1 MNRILLVLQ
10 LATLGLVAY
19 VALSPP
25 PGQAEAAA
33 AAAGRGESLE
43 AAGAFAAAALAYEQ
57 AAALDP
63 TQAGPRFDAA
73 RRAEAL
79 GAIAAAELPGRE
91 VWARLDAVASA
102 LEAGGVAESV
112 AVGRILR
119 LVLARAA
126 GLRAEALAQLAKLV
140 EAGEKSPWFAWH
152 AGSLRLEEARLAEA
166 RELLEGLVKAQPGFG
181 AGWHRLAMTY
191 VADGRHEAAI
201 EALQRA
207 VASGAGVGAEVDLG
221 RLFLKREMWAEGLPH
236 LENALR
242 ARLSAPEMAEVL
254 RLVAAA
260 HFHLKRFERAAE
272 TYQKAW
278 DLVPDPRTLLSAA
291 IALSAGERPAEAMR
305 LLATL
310 APRAEEVPEV
320 LYQQAAVAR
329 ALGQDARPV
338 LERYLALARGREGEA
353 ERVKQAEAALQAPA
367 QDAPKP
373 Q

>member
-19 VALSPP
+19 VALRPP

-33 AAAGRGESLE
+33 AAAAGRGQSLE
-43 AAGAFAAAALAYEQ
+43 AAGSFAAAALAYEQ

-79 GAIAAAELPGRE
+79 GAIAAPELPGRE

-201 EALQRA
+201 DLGTATGIAQRGMD
-207 VASGAGVGAEVDLG
+207 VIREVDRRRPSRQLDHPTLRRQRIDAAKPIFAQTVEQVEHQLG
-221 RLFLKREMWAEGLPH
+221 EHRLRHSQPTVPPTKGNGGEQGD
-236 LENALR
+236 ALR
-242 ARLSAPEMAEVL
+242 
-254 RLVAAA
+254 
-260 HFHLKRFERAAE
+260 
-272 TYQKAW
+272 
-278 DLVPDPRTLLSAA
+278 PR
-291 IALSAGERPAEAMR
+291 
-305 LLATL
+305 
-310 APRAEEVPEV
+310 
-320 LYQQAAVAR
+320 
-329 ALGQDARPV
+329 
-338 LERYLALARGREGEA
+338 
-353 ERVKQAEAALQAPA
+353 
-367 QDAPKP
+367 
-373 Q
+373 